1 MGAILNA
8 NIETNKLDIFQSL
21 ADAWF
26 WINRKFKNKKKI
38 LGFKKY
44 KFVWNLSKQ
53 NFGNMSII
61 KIIFTVPRLKSNN
74 FFTYFIIN

>member
-1 MGAILNA
+1 MPDFEL
-8 NIETNKLDIFQSL
+8 IENSKI
-21 ADAWF
+21 
-26 WINRKFKNKKKI
+26 KKKI

-53 NFGNMSII
+53 NFGNMSIT
-61 KIIFTVPRLKSNN
+61 KIIFTVPRLKRNN